1 MKHKFKVGDI
11 VKIIKSGSG
20 YNSDAVGCEVQILEL
35 GGYGDFETI
44 GYKTTIPSKGSSNAQ
59 TGEYNYMAGESSFE
73 FVRYGE
79 PQYEVY

>member
-1 MKHKFKVGDI
+1 MKYKFKVRDI

-35 GGYGDFETI
+35 GEYGNYQKI
-44 GYKTTIPSKGSSNAQ
+44 GYRTTIPSKGSSNAQ

-73 FVRYGE
+73 FVRHGE